1 MLSRRDFSILQY
13 ISLNLHN
20 FSLFLPP
27 LVCANI
33 TEKKN
38 GSTRNECRGKLLR
51 QSLFISQF
59 TLT

>member
-1 MLSRRDFSILQY
+1 MLSRGDFSILQY

-33 TEKKN
+33 TEKRMDRLEMN
-38 GSTRNECRGKLLR
+38 VVVNYYDNHY
-51 QSLFISQF
+51 LFHNSH
-59 TLT
+59 